1 MKMRVKKYIVAS
13 FLFCFILFGITVG
26 ASAKTYTDENGLQY
40 ERTDNGYVV
49 TGYKG
54 TSVDIVI
61 PDTFRGENV
70 VSIAPAVFS
79 GTDIQSVVIGNS
91 IELIQGGTFENC
103 KQLTNVTF
111 GNSIK
116 YLESDSF
123 SGCEKL
129 RDIKLPASL
138 ELMDVQTFKG
148 TAFYNDEKNWIGD
161 GLYLD
166 GWLVEIREGTSG
178 YFKIAEGTEQVAR
191 FLFRL
196 GEGRNVTT
204 LDIPASLKEQQSP
217 FTNEYSAL
225 TSFVVNKDNPYYS
238 YSPKEH
244 ILYNKDRTKICE
256 VIGKISKT
264 YRIPESVTEIGS
276 LAFDKRCGAKVIII
290 PKGVK
295 RIGYGAFVKIS
306 HTTGILCEAKKEPKG
321 WEPYWAVEDEL
332 YDNGE
337 FPGDSIHYGYRPKAV
352 QSIQGLYDYHY
363 YWGQREKY
371 KKTFSV
377 KKGDL
382 LILETDIKTGTDGYV
397 RWVSTKPSILEVE
410 QYTPY
415 TSGFYAK
422 AKKTGTVW
430 LKAKNSK
437 GKVIA
442 QYKIR
447 ITAK

>member
-1 MKMRVKKYIVAS
+1 M
-13 FLFCFILFGITVG
+13 
-26 ASAKTYTDENGLQY
+26 
-40 ERTDNGYVV
+40 
-49 TGYKG
+49 
-54 TSVDIVI
+54 
-61 PDTFRGENV
+61 
-70 VSIAPAVFS
+70 
-79 GTDIQSVVIGNS
+79 VIGNS

-295 RIGYGAFVKIS
+295 RIGYGAFIEIS
-306 HTTGILCEAKKEPKG
+306 HTTGILCEAKKEPK
-321 WEPYWAVEDEL
+321 
-332 YDNGE
+332 
-337 FPGDSIHYGYRPKAV
+337 
-352 QSIQGLYDYHY
+352 
-363 YWGQREKY
+363 
-371 KKTFSV
+371 
-377 KKGDL
+377 
-382 LILETDIKTGTDGYV
+382 
-397 RWVSTKPSILEVE
+397 
-410 QYTPY
+410 
-415 TSGFYAK
+415 
-422 AKKTGTVW
+422 
-430 LKAKNSK
+430 
-437 GKVIA
+437 
-442 QYKIR
+442 
-447 ITAK
+447 